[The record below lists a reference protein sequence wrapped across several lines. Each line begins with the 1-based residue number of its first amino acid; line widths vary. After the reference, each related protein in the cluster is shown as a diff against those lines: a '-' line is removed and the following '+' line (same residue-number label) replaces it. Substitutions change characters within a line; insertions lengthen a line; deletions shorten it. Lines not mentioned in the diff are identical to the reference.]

1 MIKLRHLFSILFLF
15 LSSLG
20 WAQLY
25 PVQVNSTVLPPYL
38 STLSSYATTANQKYL
53 VNIYTS
59 DLNVVHRQVRLK
71 LYIEGNGIQAQSVP
85 VVLGA
90 NNLFINGGETLQL
103 SNIDLAPYFQLENL
117 TGINQNQYS
126 GTLPQGNYKYC
137 VEVYDFI
144 TNQRISQKSCTFY
157 YFVYNEPPLL
167 NTPTQHQVVTFQ
179 EPQNLFFTW
188 TPRHINAVNI
198 EYEFELVEILDQ
210 QVPSNHAFLTQIPL
224 YKTTTPTTALLY
236 GPTEPQLIAGRKY
249 AWRVKALSQP
259 GFGDK
264 AVFNNDGYSEIFDFV
279 YPGNCQPPKFVLAV
293 SLNATQTKITW
304 QSDPS
309 YLDYKIEYRK
319 KGSTTWYPTA
329 YYNNEA
335 KIYDLEAG
343 ATYEYRVGGECI
355 GGLVNYTPVD
365 EFTQPT
371 KDAIAIKCG
380 MKPNVDLSNVALF
393 QGELPNDQV
402 IMAGDFA
409 IKLTEVSGK
418 GAYTGKGY
426 VSVPYLSFVKIGV
439 EFKDISI
446 NTDFK
451 LVKGDIKALY
461 DPSWKN
467 IIDVG
472 KIYDQI
478 ENVFDYFSPD
488 IEEHQFETNFE
499 IPDLS
504 HISVSSN
511 AIVVTGADG
520 QTQSFDHDPG
530 ELVVIRDPKGNVYA
544 IPQGG
549 DKPVVLNEGQAAGFI
564 PNAENTQGVSS
575 SGTVSSLAAI
585 AARVTFERAKESKYA
600 DDQMPT
606 KAHPAIQKLYK
617 TIPDGATSYNLYHKG
632 IQNDG
637 KGSRSFDYVDAVIEV
652 KGSGI
657 KPEEIQ
663 FNIKGTTAKKIGAI
677 VMKNGKAYQ
686 TLEVPV
692 YDSSAPVELMA
703 LLPGKDGAKNQVLG
717 VAKIIPI
724 KILPEVNLTLIPV
737 NDAVLPTGLQD
748 QLNGIYKDAAVQFK
762 VTVAANYTVAKTEM
776 ECGKDALLDKL
787 SEDQATFVETYQKIH
802 PADKNQY
809 YIFVTSGIKPS
820 RPISGF
826 MPRHSQC
833 GFVFGAQKGDDAK
846 AASNITD
853 IIAHELGHGV
863 FELQHPWEEFNT
875 GSKNSN
881 TPWLMDYTSG
891 TKLAYVHWQRIS
903 HPKFGV
909 YALDSSEQGEFS
921 KSVMTPNFKI
931 VNIDQSSIVLEPKDK
946 NIPTG
951 TVPGFVVI
959 EKNKEIITKKRYYY
973 WDQDRY
979 VNTSSLSWN
988 NEKNKFETIANSE
1001 PIFGVENK
1009 TNDPGILFFLNLID
1023 CPARKLFLNKSK
1035 LPANY
1040 NSNKVLADFLAS
1052 KLNSSLPLECNP
1064 LDNSKPNQIT
1074 GWSLAKDDTIVSC
1087 NIADDVVIQKQ
1098 LLNIAQAVNKPNN
1111 KIKDL
1116 EPIFRDNI
1124 TLCSIRKMEESLRIR
1139 ILAKYFEEA
1148 TDDSDLEIS
1157 MCGNSGCDYFFIGDL
1172 IKYTPNDQRL
1182 GLLLKFKEN
1191 NFRWF
1196 KKLYNF
1202 GSTNGGFGNDINI
1215 NQVSEI
1221 YLEISKWIITH
1232 YDKLNIKPTVKQAFV
1247 FDGQA
1252 LSDYYPGMKPYVL
1265 GKDKEDIILKIDNN
1279 SEINIQKTELE
1290 FLEDGKLR
1298 FFNKYMM
1305 TDLSPRIYD
1314 PNNPPPLSKY
1324 YSYFEYDENYNPYEP
1339 VTVIC
1344 GIENQLGLEIK
1355 KEIVMPAIAAFAY
1368 QAILEEEGKE
1378 ESLRQFGNA
1387 VIVTTGVFATP
1398 FSGGTSLAG
1407 VLSSISSLGIA
1418 VGSIDAYVTSLS
1430 SSDPSFKDSSFYK
1443 AWDATYTAYNFI
1455 DGAGAVTSFAN
1466 SGYNILKLSNFA
1478 KSYNAFDTAIS
1489 NSNLFK
1495 NTVFTE
1501 RLSQLKNIFKN
1512 ASADLNLLNRGK
1524 TFSNYISKINT
1535 GFKKTILASVL
1546 TLNLNVN
1553 ATDNILQLSN
1563 NANKIETVLNLS
1575 GKTEQLTDVI
1585 RSTITSKSDEI
1596 LKAFDKEVVVS
1607 IKTSPTAQAVDGK
1620 FVILNVGQ
1628 DNILATLI
1636 NNQIKINFIKSA
1648 VDGYHIYEFT
1658 EDKDPTNN
1666 NTSPKC
1672 TFCPDKIGNI
1682 KESEFCKKL
1691 EKLASNTQNAV
1702 SVQKLC
1708 EKGINVKIL
1717 DKVLSYTIAKQKVFV
1732 DDFSGIS
1739 EGGMTILKSKEH
1751 LVDYWKD
1758 NGDYFK
1764 TIKPY
1769 HGDDHKDWTTSA
1781 EIVKNLGEREKS
1793 LIEAIDNDDLHN
1805 QDKLNKLLKPIP
1817 SGTFDA
1823 SKVSAGNLPNGKIVI
1838 EYNRKKYISDK
1849 ILENDNDNYENFV
1862 KTLHPFLQKSI
1873 VYLDFIREDCAKFKG
1888 QLFLKLYGG
1897 KLTLNKLN
1905 MAQRPGIHTEVLV
1918 LNELIKDKVINN
1930 VEDIKNLNIEIV
1942 VKWMMNFETK
1952 TKVHMCTCPHCF
1964 YITQG
1969 VNFPN
1974 NK

>member
-409 IKLTEVSGK
+409 IKLTEVRGK

-544 IPQGG
+544 IPQEG
-549 DKPVVLNEGQAAGFI
+549 DKPVVLNEGEAAGFI

-575 SGTVSSLAAI
+575 SGTVTSLAAI

-632 IQNDG
+632 VQNDG

-663 FNIKGTTAKKIGAI
+663 FNIKGSTAKKIGAI
-677 VMKNGKAYQ
+677 VMKSGKAYQ

-787 SEDQATFVETYQKIH
+787 SEDQATFVETYQKTH

-809 YIFVTSGIKPS
+809 YIFVTSGITPS

-909 YALDSSEQGEFS
+909 YALDSSEQGELAGGYAIAPDLTFV
-921 KSVMTPNFKI
+921 KSQLNTVISSSRYTAPLATLGGFEDKFNNREVNYFWDEAKGKYIAKVDGKEIEYSIKI
-931 VNIDQSSIVLEPKDK
+931 KPTNDKD
-946 NIPTG
+946 
-951 TVPGFVVI
+951 VI
-959 EKNKEIITKKRYYY
+959 WLFYDNELNCNERKYIKTTYELIKNKINSLQALQAYVGTIKGKAEFKKKEDDDRNVY
-973 WDQDRY
+973 WGVLPCNSDSNSGSETGSGYANYINNLGKKANQTYSPDNKP
-979 VNTSSLSWN
+979 VNTSENHLFDYTKVISDAEKQKVFSELQTINTSSKLVCKIYLTDTKTPEQKKTEIATYVNDLPGKQIALWIDFDAQGKASIKTFLGKEIKGRDAEETGIYIKYLSDVLATLDLPELKFNPLTALLDGIAGLIEEAKIPERFYNPDHAQYNPLPSMVYSITSLSIINDEMDKFINSGNTDVVKYSQSRQQFALLCGVWN
-988 NEKNKFETIANSE
+988 GFVELVA
-1001 PIFGVENK
+1001 GVPQGLSLVVKADE
-1009 TNDPGILFFLNLID
+1009 GLMNLITNKD
-1023 CPARKLFLNKSK
+1023 NARAKLKEAFDKFSWSALGNMIDQEWKK
-1035 LPANY
+1035 ATANPCMV
-1040 NSNKVLADFLAS
+1040 SHLSGKVVFVVASCFIGAGEANIAS
-1052 KLNSSLPLECNP
+1052 KFLQTVERLDVIGQAMGKFAKLSSPIVKAAFNKAGKLVILPLAKLEP
-1064 LDNSKPNQIT
+1064 QISIRLRT
-1074 GWSLAKDDTIVSC
+1074 LFKENVR
-1087 NIADDVVIQKQ
+1087 Q
-1098 LLNIAQAVNKPNN
+1098 LLNRTSDQVALSLHALDNGNF
-1111 KIKDL
+1111 L
-1116 EPIFRDNI
+1116 WDNI
-1124 TLCSIRKMEESLRIR
+1124 EVSPEELAE
-1139 ILAKYFEEA
+1139 ILAK
-1148 TDDSDLEIS
+1148 
-1157 MCGNSGCDYFFIGDL
+1157 
-1172 IKYTPNDQRL
+1172 
-1182 GLLLKFKEN
+1182 
-1191 NFRWF
+1191 
-1196 KKLYNF
+1196 KL
-1202 GSTNGGFGNDINI
+1202 
-1215 NQVSEI
+1215 
-1221 YLEISKWIITH
+1221 
-1232 YDKLNIKPTVKQAFV
+1232 
-1247 FDGQA
+1247 
-1252 LSDYYPGMKPYVL
+1252 
-1265 GKDKEDIILKIDNN
+1265 
-1279 SEINIQKTELE
+1279 
-1290 FLEDGKLR
+1290 
-1298 FFNKYMM
+1298 
-1305 TDLSPRIYD
+1305 D
-1314 PNNPPPLSKY
+1314 PN
-1324 YSYFEYDENYNPYEP
+1324 
-1339 VTVIC
+1339 
-1344 GIENQLGLEIK
+1344 K
-1355 KEIVMPAIAAFAY
+1355 KEIVLLSCNDLASAQALAQATGKKVYTTNGAITIFENGIKRADNTKWYEVSSDGTATE
-1368 QAILEEEGKE
+1368 LSSPPVKECSTCTGEGVEMGVSGAENTAEALKARELLSKLKLIEHQVTDDLVGLANKNGGKMEGLDFRLKSE
-1378 ESLRQFGNA
+1378 ESLIRKLQLDGINTPMND
-1387 VIVTTGVFATP
+1387 VLRYTTTF
-1398 FSGGTSLAG
+1398 
-1407 VLSSISSLGIA
+1407 
-1418 VGSIDAYVTSLS
+1418 D
-1430 SSDPSFKDSSFYK
+1430 
-1443 AWDATYTAYNFI
+1443 DATFVKGIENTLN
-1455 DGAGAVTSFAN
+1455 DLKDK
-1466 SGYNILKLSNFA
+1466 GYEVVKL
-1478 KSYNAFDTAIS
+1478 
-1489 NSNLFK
+1489 K
-1495 NTVFTE
+1495 NTF
-1501 RLSQLKNIFKN
+1501 
-1512 ASADLNLLNRGK
+1512 
-1524 TFSNYISKINT
+1524 
-1535 GFKKTILASVL
+1535 
-1546 TLNLNVN
+1546 
-1553 ATDNILQLSN
+1553 
-1563 NANKIETVLNLS
+1563 
-1575 GKTEQLTDVI
+1575 
-1585 RSTITSKSDEI
+1585 
-1596 LKAFDKEVVVS
+1596 
-1607 IKTSPTAQAVDGK
+1607 VDG
-1620 FVILNVGQ
+1620 
-1628 DNILATLI
+1628 
-1636 NNQIKINFIKSA
+1636 SM
-1648 VDGYHIYEFT
+1648 Y
-1658 EDKDPTNN
+1658 
-1666 NTSPKC
+1666 
-1672 TFCPDKIGNI
+1672 
-1682 KESEFCKKL
+1682 
-1691 EKLASNTQNAV
+1691 
-1702 SVQKLC
+1702 
-1708 EKGINVKIL
+1708 KGININMKNPNGQIFELQFHTPNSFNMKQNINHTLYEEYRLL
-1717 DKVLSYTIAKQKVFV
+1717 DENSTRAI
-1732 DDFSGIS
+1732 
-1739 EGGMTILKSKEH
+1739 ELKNLMINNSNS
-1751 LVDYWKD
+1751 VI
-1758 NGDYFK
+1758 NPINVQ
-1764 TIKPY
+1764 TIK
-1769 HGDDHKDWTTSA
+1769 
-1781 EIVKNLGEREKS
+1781 
-1793 LIEAIDNDDLHN
+1793 
-1805 QDKLNKLLKPIP
+1805 
-1817 SGTFDA
+1817 
-1823 SKVSAGNLPNGKIVI
+1823 
-1838 EYNRKKYISDK
+1838 
-1849 ILENDNDNYENFV
+1849 
-1862 KTLHPFLQKSI
+1862 
-1873 VYLDFIREDCAKFKG
+1873 
-1888 QLFLKLYGG
+1888 
-1897 KLTLNKLN
+1897 
-1905 MAQRPGIHTEVLV
+1905 
-1918 LNELIKDKVINN
+1918 
-1930 VEDIKNLNIEIV
+1930 
-1942 VKWMMNFETK
+1942 
-1952 TKVHMCTCPHCF
+1952 
-1964 YITQG
+1964 
-1969 VNFPN
+1969 
-1974 NK
+1974 

>member
-1 MIKLRHLFSILFLF
+1 MF

-409 IKLTEVSGK
+409 IKLTEVRGK

-544 IPQGG
+544 IPQEG
-549 DKPVVLNEGQAAGFI
+549 DKPVVLNEGEAAGFI

-575 SGTVSSLAAI
+575 SGTVTSLAAI

-632 IQNDG
+632 VQNDG

-663 FNIKGTTAKKIGAI
+663 FNIKGSTAKKIGAI
-677 VMKNGKAYQ
+677 VMKSGKAYQ

-787 SEDQATFVETYQKIH
+787 SEDQATFVETYQKTH

-809 YIFVTSGIKPS
+809 YIFVTSGITPS

-909 YALDSSEQGEFS
+909 YALDSSEQGELAGGYAIAPDLTFV
-921 KSVMTPNFKI
+921 KSQLNTVISSSRYTAPLATLGGFEDKFNNREVNYFWDEAKGKYIAKVDGKEIEYSIKI
-931 VNIDQSSIVLEPKDK
+931 KPTNDKD
-946 NIPTG
+946 
-951 TVPGFVVI
+951 VI
-959 EKNKEIITKKRYYY
+959 WLFYDNELNCNERKYIKTTYELIKNKINSLQALQAYVGTIKGKAEFKKKEDDDRNVY
-973 WDQDRY
+973 WGVLPCNSDSNSGSETGSGYANYINNLGKKANQTYSPDNKP
-979 VNTSSLSWN
+979 VNTSENHLFDYTKVISDAEKQKVFSELQTINTSSKLVCKIYLTDTKTPEQKKTEIATYVNDLPGKQIALWIDFDAQGKASIKTFLGKEIKGRDAEETGIYIKYLSDVLATLDLPELKFNPLTALLDGIAGLIEEAKIPERFYNPDHAQYNPLPSMVYSITSLSIINDEMDKFINSGNTDVVKYSQSRQQFALLCGVWN
-988 NEKNKFETIANSE
+988 GFVELVA
-1001 PIFGVENK
+1001 GVPQGLSLVVKADE
-1009 TNDPGILFFLNLID
+1009 GLMNLITNKD
-1023 CPARKLFLNKSK
+1023 NARAKLKEAFDKFSWSALGNMIDQEWKK
-1035 LPANY
+1035 ATANPCMV
-1040 NSNKVLADFLAS
+1040 SHLSGKVVFVVASCFIGAGEANIAS
-1052 KLNSSLPLECNP
+1052 KFLQTVERLDVIGQAMGKFAKLSSPIVKAAFNKAGKLVILPLAKLEP
-1064 LDNSKPNQIT
+1064 QISIRLRT
-1074 GWSLAKDDTIVSC
+1074 LFKENVR
-1087 NIADDVVIQKQ
+1087 Q
-1098 LLNIAQAVNKPNN
+1098 LLNRTSDQVALSLHALDNGNF
-1111 KIKDL
+1111 L
-1116 EPIFRDNI
+1116 WDNI
-1124 TLCSIRKMEESLRIR
+1124 EVSPEELAE
-1139 ILAKYFEEA
+1139 ILAK
-1148 TDDSDLEIS
+1148 
-1157 MCGNSGCDYFFIGDL
+1157 
-1172 IKYTPNDQRL
+1172 
-1182 GLLLKFKEN
+1182 
-1191 NFRWF
+1191 
-1196 KKLYNF
+1196 KL
-1202 GSTNGGFGNDINI
+1202 
-1215 NQVSEI
+1215 
-1221 YLEISKWIITH
+1221 
-1232 YDKLNIKPTVKQAFV
+1232 
-1247 FDGQA
+1247 
-1252 LSDYYPGMKPYVL
+1252 
-1265 GKDKEDIILKIDNN
+1265 
-1279 SEINIQKTELE
+1279 
-1290 FLEDGKLR
+1290 
-1298 FFNKYMM
+1298 
-1305 TDLSPRIYD
+1305 D
-1314 PNNPPPLSKY
+1314 PN
-1324 YSYFEYDENYNPYEP
+1324 
-1339 VTVIC
+1339 
-1344 GIENQLGLEIK
+1344 K
-1355 KEIVMPAIAAFAY
+1355 KEIVLLSCNDLASAQALAQATGKKVYTTNGAITIFENGIKRADNTKWYEVSSDGTATE
-1368 QAILEEEGKE
+1368 LSSPPVKECSTCTGEGVEMGVSGAENTAEALKARELLSKLKLIEHQVTDDLVGLANKNGGKMEGLDFRLKSE
-1378 ESLRQFGNA
+1378 ESLIRKLQLDGINTPMND
-1387 VIVTTGVFATP
+1387 VLRYTTTF
-1398 FSGGTSLAG
+1398 
-1407 VLSSISSLGIA
+1407 
-1418 VGSIDAYVTSLS
+1418 D
-1430 SSDPSFKDSSFYK
+1430 
-1443 AWDATYTAYNFI
+1443 DATFVKGIENTLN
-1455 DGAGAVTSFAN
+1455 DLKDK
-1466 SGYNILKLSNFA
+1466 GYEVVKL
-1478 KSYNAFDTAIS
+1478 
-1489 NSNLFK
+1489 K
-1495 NTVFTE
+1495 NTF
-1501 RLSQLKNIFKN
+1501 
-1512 ASADLNLLNRGK
+1512 
-1524 TFSNYISKINT
+1524 
-1535 GFKKTILASVL
+1535 
-1546 TLNLNVN
+1546 
-1553 ATDNILQLSN
+1553 
-1563 NANKIETVLNLS
+1563 
-1575 GKTEQLTDVI
+1575 
-1585 RSTITSKSDEI
+1585 
-1596 LKAFDKEVVVS
+1596 
-1607 IKTSPTAQAVDGK
+1607 VDG
-1620 FVILNVGQ
+1620 
-1628 DNILATLI
+1628 
-1636 NNQIKINFIKSA
+1636 SM
-1648 VDGYHIYEFT
+1648 Y
-1658 EDKDPTNN
+1658 
-1666 NTSPKC
+1666 
-1672 TFCPDKIGNI
+1672 
-1682 KESEFCKKL
+1682 
-1691 EKLASNTQNAV
+1691 
-1702 SVQKLC
+1702 
-1708 EKGINVKIL
+1708 KGININMKNPNGQIFELQFHTPNSFNMKQNINHTLYEEYRLL
-1717 DKVLSYTIAKQKVFV
+1717 DENSTRAI
-1732 DDFSGIS
+1732 
-1739 EGGMTILKSKEH
+1739 ELKNLMINNSNS
-1751 LVDYWKD
+1751 VI
-1758 NGDYFK
+1758 NPINVQ
-1764 TIKPY
+1764 TIK
-1769 HGDDHKDWTTSA
+1769 
-1781 EIVKNLGEREKS
+1781 
-1793 LIEAIDNDDLHN
+1793 
-1805 QDKLNKLLKPIP
+1805 
-1817 SGTFDA
+1817 
-1823 SKVSAGNLPNGKIVI
+1823 
-1838 EYNRKKYISDK
+1838 
-1849 ILENDNDNYENFV
+1849 
-1862 KTLHPFLQKSI
+1862 
-1873 VYLDFIREDCAKFKG
+1873 
-1888 QLFLKLYGG
+1888 
-1897 KLTLNKLN
+1897 
-1905 MAQRPGIHTEVLV
+1905 
-1918 LNELIKDKVINN
+1918 
-1930 VEDIKNLNIEIV
+1930 
-1942 VKWMMNFETK
+1942 
-1952 TKVHMCTCPHCF
+1952 
-1964 YITQG
+1964 
-1969 VNFPN
+1969 
-1974 NK
+1974 

>member
-264 AVFNNDGYSEIFDFV
+264 AVFNNEGYSEIFDFV

-549 DKPVVLNEGQAAGFI
+549 DKPVALNEGQAAGFI

-575 SGTVSSLAAI
+575 SGTVTSLAAI

-637 KGSRSFDYVDAVIEV
+637 KGSRSFDYVEAVIEV

-663 FNIKGTTAKKIGAI
+663 FNIKGSTAKKIGTM

-787 SEDQATFVETYQKIH
+787 SEDQATFVETYQKTH

-809 YIFVTSGIKPS
+809 YIFVTSGITPS

-846 AASNITD
+846 AVSNITD

-909 YALDSSEQGEFS
+909 YALDSSEQGELAGGYAIAPDLTFI
-921 KSVMTPNFKI
+921 KSQLNTVISSSRYTAPLATLGGFEDKFNNREVNYFWDEAKGKYIAKVDGKEIEYSIKI
-931 VNIDQSSIVLEPKDK
+931 KPTNDKD
-946 NIPTG
+946 
-951 TVPGFVVI
+951 VI
-959 EKNKEIITKKRYYY
+959 WLFYDNELNCNERKYIKTTYELIKNKINSLQALQAYVGTIKGKAEFKKKEDDDRNVY
-973 WDQDRY
+973 WGVLPCNSDSNSGSETGSGYANYINNLGKNANQTYSPDNKP
-979 VNTSSLSWN
+979 VNTS
-988 NEKNKFETIANSE
+988 
-1001 PIFGVENK
+1001 ENH
-1009 TNDPGILFFLNLID
+1009 LFD
-1023 CPARKLFLNKSK
+1023 
-1035 LPANY
+1035 Y
-1040 NSNKVLADFLAS
+1040 TKV
-1052 KLNSSLPLECNP
+1052 
-1064 LDNSKPNQIT
+1064 I
-1074 GWSLAKDDTIVSC
+1074 
-1087 NIADDVVIQKQ
+1087 
-1098 LLNIAQAVNKPNN
+1098 
-1111 KIKDL
+1111 
-1116 EPIFRDNI
+1116 
-1124 TLCSIRKMEESLRIR
+1124 
-1139 ILAKYFEEA
+1139 
-1148 TDDSDLEIS
+1148 SDAE
-1157 MCGNSGCDYFFIGDL
+1157 
-1172 IKYTPNDQRL
+1172 
-1182 GLLLKFKEN
+1182 
-1191 NFRWF
+1191 
-1196 KKLYNF
+1196 
-1202 GSTNGGFGNDINI
+1202 
-1215 NQVSEI
+1215 
-1221 YLEISKWIITH
+1221 
-1232 YDKLNIKPTVKQAFV
+1232 
-1247 FDGQA
+1247 
-1252 LSDYYPGMKPYVL
+1252 
-1265 GKDKEDIILKIDNN
+1265 
-1279 SEINIQKTELE
+1279 
-1290 FLEDGKLR
+1290 
-1298 FFNKYMM
+1298 
-1305 TDLSPRIYD
+1305 
-1314 PNNPPPLSKY
+1314 
-1324 YSYFEYDENYNPYEP
+1324 
-1339 VTVIC
+1339 
-1344 GIENQLGLEIK
+1344 
-1355 KEIVMPAIAAFAY
+1355 
-1368 QAILEEEGKE
+1368 
-1378 ESLRQFGNA
+1378 
-1387 VIVTTGVFATP
+1387 
-1398 FSGGTSLAG
+1398 
-1407 VLSSISSLGIA
+1407 
-1418 VGSIDAYVTSLS
+1418 
-1430 SSDPSFKDSSFYK
+1430 
-1443 AWDATYTAYNFI
+1443 
-1455 DGAGAVTSFAN
+1455 
-1466 SGYNILKLSNFA
+1466 
-1478 KSYNAFDTAIS
+1478 
-1489 NSNLFK
+1489 
-1495 NTVFTE
+1495 
-1501 RLSQLKNIFKN
+1501 
-1512 ASADLNLLNRGK
+1512 
-1524 TFSNYISKINT
+1524 
-1535 GFKKTILASVL
+1535 
-1546 TLNLNVN
+1546 
-1553 ATDNILQLSN
+1553 
-1563 NANKIETVLNLS
+1563 
-1575 GKTEQLTDVI
+1575 
-1585 RSTITSKSDEI
+1585 
-1596 LKAFDKEVVVS
+1596 
-1607 IKTSPTAQAVDGK
+1607 
-1620 FVILNVGQ
+1620 
-1628 DNILATLI
+1628 
-1636 NNQIKINFIKSA
+1636 
-1648 VDGYHIYEFT
+1648 
-1658 EDKDPTNN
+1658 
-1666 NTSPKC
+1666 
-1672 TFCPDKIGNI
+1672 
-1682 KESEFCKKL
+1682 
-1691 EKLASNTQNAV
+1691 
-1702 SVQKLC
+1702 
-1708 EKGINVKIL
+1708 
-1717 DKVLSYTIAKQKVFV
+1717 KQKVFSELQTINTSSKLV
-1732 DDFSGIS
+1732 CKIYLTDTKTPEQKKTEIASYVNDLPGKQIALWIDFDAQGKASIKTFLGKEIKGRDAEGTGIYIKYLS
-1739 EGGMTILKSKEH
+1739 AVLATLDLPELKFNPLTALLDGIAGLIEEAKIPERFYNPDHAQYNPLPSMVYSVASLSIINDEMDKFMNTGNTDVVKYSQSRMQFALLCGVWNGFVELVAGVPQGLSLVVKADEGLMNLITN
-1751 LVDYWKD
+1751 KD
-1758 NGDYFK
+1758 NARAKFK
-1764 TIKPY
+1764 EALNKFS
-1769 HGDDHKDWTTSA
+1769 WSA
-1781 EIVKNLGEREKS
+1781 LGNMIDQEWKKATANPCMVSHLSGKVVFVVASCFIGAGEANIASKFLQTVERLDVIGQAMGKFAKLSSPIVKAAFNKAGKLVILPLAKLEPQISIRLRTLFKENVRQLLNRTSDQVALSLHALDDGNFLWDNIEVSPEELAEYLTKKLDPKIKGIVLLSCNDLASAKALAQATGKKVYTTDGAITIFENGIKRADNTKWYEVSPDGTATELSSPPVKECSTCTGEGVEMGKPKEFILNTPEDLYKKIEYYRHTVRDVLETEEAVIYARKYFDKYVKNQSFEEWWVYAKKYNVADDLNFEVHHVIPIKVLEKNQKLKDLLFWAENNGKS
-1793 LIEAIDNDDLHN
+1793 FEFNGLDNAMPLQKKKAAIDLNGHTNHPKYD
-1805 QDKLNKLLKPIP
+1805 QAMTVKLNEILGNDSYSEIRKFNEIKKLINNTKM
-1817 SGTFDA
+1817 
-1823 SKVSAGNLPNGKIVI
+1823 K
-1838 EYNRKKYISDK
+1838 
-1849 ILENDNDNYENFV
+1849 LEND
-1862 KTLHPFLQKSI
+1862 
-1873 VYLDFIREDCAKFKG
+1873 
-1888 QLFLKLYGG
+1888 
-1897 KLTLNKLN
+1897 
-1905 MAQRPGIHTEVLV
+1905 VLLGSKDV
-1918 LNELIKDKVINN
+1918 NEIIN
-1930 VEDIKNLNIEIV
+1930 L
-1942 VKWMMNFETK
+1942 
-1952 TKVHMCTCPHCF
+1952 
-1964 YITQG
+1964 
-1969 VNFPN
+1969 
-1974 NK
+1974 